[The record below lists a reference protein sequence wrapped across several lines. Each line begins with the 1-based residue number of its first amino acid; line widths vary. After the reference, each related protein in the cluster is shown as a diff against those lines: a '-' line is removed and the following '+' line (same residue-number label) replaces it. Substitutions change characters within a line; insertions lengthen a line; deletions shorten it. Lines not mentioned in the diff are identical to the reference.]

1 MRREK
6 KQGGA
11 SLDSLLDTMTNVV
24 GILVILLTVTQ
35 LGVSDAVKRI
45 STTSTIKPEQIDEA
59 QRRFKDLYS
68 LYIQLKERLEAL
80 LEQGD
85 DEEVAAKLRR
95 LKKEIEDC
103 EANIAVLMEN
113 REARKAKAELELK
126 ALRDEIQQVL
136 DKQKREAEEKLA
148 KRAKIADEVASLKA
162 QLAQTHVPEALPAKI
177 VNLPNPRP
185 APEGTQPKTF
195 LCRGGRVM
203 FVDVEGIREVAQKR
217 TMFIIRRRKL
227 GRDPAAGI
235 DGKLLADEFNSDP
248 VNDRDRSFDV
258 QMIIAGR
265 VPKLVLKR
273 REDAGE
279 TAEEVTRASSRYQ
292 REIKRTDPD
301 EFYLQFLVW
310 PDSFEAYLEARKLSS
325 KRGLLA
331 GWQAQTT
338 SGEYTIDLGGDLRVG
353 PPPPPPKPKPKP
365 KPGEE
370 PPKPKPK
377 PAAPPKPVPVDVID

>member
-45 STTSTIKPEQIDEA
+45 SITSTIKPEQIDEA

-68 LYIQLKERLEAL
+68 LYRQLKDRLEAL

-85 DEEVAAKLRR
+85 DEEVAAKLLR

-113 REARKAKAELELK
+113 QEARKAKAELEIK
-126 ALRDEIQQVL
+126 ALRDEIQQLL
-136 DKQKREAEEKLA
+136 DKQKQEAEERLA
-148 KRAKIADEVASLKA
+148 KRAKIADEVDSLKA
-162 QLAQTHVPEALPAKI
+162 QLAQTHAREAPPAKI
-177 VNLPNPRP
+177 INLPNPRP

-203 FVDVEGIREVAQKR
+203 FVDVDGIQEVAQKR
-217 TMFIIRRRKL
+217 TLSIIRRRKL

-235 DGKLLADEFNSDP
+235 DAKVLTEEFNRDP
-248 VNDRDRSFDV
+248 INDRDRSFDV
-258 QMIIAGR
+258 QMIVAGR

-279 TAEEVTRASSRYQ
+279 TAEELARASSRYQ

-310 PDSFEAYLEARKLSS
+310 PDSFEAYLEARELSS

-338 SGEYTIDLGGDLRVG
+338 SDEYKIDLGVDLRVG

-365 KPGEE
+365 KPGDE

-377 PAAPPKPVPVDVID
+377 PAAPPRAMPVDVID

>member
-227 GRDPAAGI
+227 GRDPAAG
-235 DGKLLADEFNSDP
+235 
-248 VNDRDRSFDV
+248 
-258 QMIIAGR
+258 R

>member
-6 KQGGA
+6 KQVGA

-59 QRRFKDLYS
+59 QRRFKELYS
-68 LYIQLKERLEAL
+68 LYVQLKERLEAL
-80 LEQGD
+80 LEHGD
-85 DEEVAAKLRR
+85 DEEVAAKLLR

-103 EANIAVLMEN
+103 EANIAVLMEI
-113 REARKAKAELELK
+113 REARKAKAELEIK
-126 ALRDEIQQVL
+126 ALRDEIQQLL

-162 QLAQTHVPEALPAKI
+162 QLAQTHAPEAPPAKI
-177 VNLPNPRP
+177 INLPNPRP
-185 APEGTQPKTF
+185 APEGTRPKTF

-203 FVDVEGIREVAQKR
+203 FVDVEGIQEVAQKR
-217 TMFIIRRRKL
+217 TLFIIRRRKL
-227 GRDPAAGI
+227 GRDPAVGI

-265 VPKLVLKR
+265 VPKLVL
-273 REDAGE
+273 
-279 TAEEVTRASSRYQ
+279 EVTRASSRYQ